1 MAENRSN
8 AITERRKAS
17 TVTHKAKKKNWTKQS
32 LYEIFFSA
40 LKKLANIFG
49 AMTVE

>member
-1 MAENRSN
+1 MPSQ
-8 AITERRKAS
+8 TEES
-17 TVTHKAKKKNWTKQS
+17 LSVVTNKAKKKNLTAQP
-32 LYEIFFSA
+32 LYEIFFSV